1 MLPTIVGLLV
11 GVFYF
16 FIAFRLIGRFKVD
29 PKWRFLVVS
38 IPIGVFS
45 VVWILSAMTYSTFD
59 GIMFPVM
66 LGVTIP
72 AAWWIHKVRG

>member
-1 MLPTIVGLLV
+1 MVPTIVGLV
-11 GVFYF
+11 AGAMYYF
-16 FIAFRLIGRFKVD
+16 VAFRLIGRFKVD

-45 VVWILSAMTYSTFD
+45 VVWILSALTYHSYD
-59 GIMFPVM
+59 GIMIPVM
-66 LGVTIP
+66 LAAVVP